1 MPVLNEYIKLR
12 TEQNRE
18 LSWGEL
24 DENFLYVANPWV
36 SYRYYKEGSI
46 VYYDAG
52 ITGSSGLSWYRATI
66 DNGPATSFNIGD
78 WEPIGASS
86 AGSGSIVVQNGL
98 STNTVS
104 VLDFAS
110 GDFNISV
117 AGSTATIT
125 LDASAIKYWL
135 ESGDPSIGTGQNA
148 AAVIHTGNVVI
159 GAGSFG
165 SYKLAV
171 NGTTNITGDLT
182 VGGTINTVDVLALA
196 NAYAAHTHTALPTS
210 FSNYS
215 ILFPDSIG
223 QLADFNI
230 NTSTLTNGQVLSWDN
245 SGQKWVNTTVAS
257 TSLQTLSDVQFAIGL
272 ANNQILQYDTSTS
285 KWTNRTL
292 TLNGSTG
299 FTTPGMANNHDTRY
313 YTKTQLGSIRSSF
326 VNWYNLSN
334 LPQDTTEYV
343 IVGTSGSPFVSN
355 NVRVLDSS
363 DGSINIDV
371 STPNVIDITT
381 TLSPGV
387 SVEQNSVFVD
397 TAYTLDFI
405 DNSYGNFTLTPLT
418 GNVIQVELDLP
429 KISVNTDVV
438 GAVYTDSLRFKDP
451 DSNGCDILDAN
462 VYFSASSNPVSGQYN
477 IYGVSKLWVGKQD
490 ADPSTTTTFATQSL
504 PRLVFKDNSEGNWN
518 ITEDLINGYALVEY
532 NPDINL
538 TTTIAVLN
546 NGSFV
551 EDASTID
558 FVSGIGANVTTGV
571 VTGSTVEVTVDVT
584 ADLDD
589 ICANGNITTYPLIS
603 NSGGAYIE
611 VSGGSN
617 YIIVDDPADTVAGT
631 GGIILTSPDGSY
643 WLITVDDTGNLVTT
657 PA

>member
-104 VLDFAS
+104 VLDFGS
-110 GDFNISV
+110 SDFNISV

-135 ESGDPSIGTGQNA
+135 ESGDPNIGTGQNA

-182 VGGTINTVDVLALA
+182 VGGTINTVDILTLA
-196 NAYAAHTHTALPTS
+196 NEYAAHTHTALPTS
-210 FSNYS
+210 FANYS
-215 ILFPDSIG
+215 ILFPDSIST
-223 QLADFNI
+223 LADFDI
-230 NTSTLTNGQVLSWDN
+230 NAGTLTNGQVISWNN
-245 SGQKWVNTTVAS
+245 SSQKWVNTTIAS
-257 TSLQTLSDVQFAIGL
+257 TSLQTLSDVNFAIGL

-285 KWTNRTL
+285 KWTNRNL

-299 FTTPGMANNHDTRY
+299 FTTPGMAHNHDTRY
-313 YTKTQLGSIRSSF
+313 YTKTQLGSISSSF

-343 IVGTSGSPFVSN
+343 IIGTSGSPFISN
-355 NVRVLDSS
+355 NVRVLGSS

-371 STPNVIDITT
+371 ATPNVIDITT

-387 SVEQNSVFVD
+387 DVEQNSTFVD
-397 TAYTLDFI
+397 TAYTLDFV

-418 GNVIQVELDLP
+418 GNVLQVELDTP
-429 KISVNTDVV
+429 SIIVTTAVT
-438 GAVYTDSLRFKDP
+438 GAVFTSNLNFLDP
-451 DSNGCDILDAN
+451 DGNAADPADSNI
-462 VYFSASSNPVSGQYN
+462 YFTPSLNPTSGQYD
-477 IYGVSKLWVGKQD
+477 IIGVSKLWVGIQD
-490 ADPSTTTTFATQSL
+490 ADPSTTTTFTSISL
-504 PRLVFKDNSEGNWN
+504 PRLVFKDNADGTWVIN
-518 ITEDLINGYALVEY
+518 EDLVNGYALAEY
-532 NPDINL
+532 NPNL
-538 TTTIAVLN
+538 FTTVAVLN

-551 EDASTID
+551 DDVSTID
-558 FVSGIGANVTTGV
+558 FVSGIGANVTTGTI
-571 VTGSTVEVTVDVT
+571 TGGVAEVTVDVT
-584 ADLDD
+584 ADLDT
-589 ICANGNITTYPLIS
+589 ICSNGNTTSYPLIS
-603 NSGGAYIE
+603 SSGGAYVE
-611 VSGGSN
+611 VSGGLN
-617 YIIVDDPADTVAGT
+617 YILIDDPADTVAGT
-631 GGIILTSPDGSY
+631 GGLILTSPNGSY
-643 WLITVDDTGNLVTT
+643 WLITVDDSGNLVTT

>member
-104 VLDFAS
+104 VLDFGS
-110 GDFNISV
+110 SDFNISV

-135 ESGDPSIGTGQNA
+135 ESGDPNIGTGQNA

-182 VGGTINTVDVLALA
+182 VGGTINTVDILTLA
-196 NAYAAHTHTALPTS
+196 NEYAAHTHTALPIS
-210 FSNYS
+210 FANYS
-215 ILFPDSIG
+215 ILFPDSIST
-223 QLADFNI
+223 LADFDI
-230 NTSTLTNGQVLSWDN
+230 NAGTLTNGQVISWNN
-245 SGQKWVNTTVAS
+245 SSQKWVNTTIAS

-299 FTTPGMANNHDTRY
+299 FTTPGMAHNHDTRY
-313 YTKTQLGSIRSSF
+313 YTKTQLGSISSSF

-343 IVGTSGSPFVSN
+343 IIGTSGSPFISN
-355 NVRVLDSS
+355 NVRVLGSS

-371 STPNVIDITT
+371 ATPNVIDITT

-387 SVEQNSVFVD
+387 DVEQNSTFVD
-397 TAYTLDFI
+397 TAYTLDFV

-418 GNVIQVELDLP
+418 GNVLQVELDTP
-429 KISVNTDVV
+429 SIIVTTAVT
-438 GAVYTDSLRFKDP
+438 GAVFTSNLNFLDP
-451 DSNGCDILDAN
+451 DGNAADPADSNI
-462 VYFSASSNPVSGQYN
+462 YFTPSLNPTSGQYD
-477 IYGVSKLWVGKQD
+477 IIGVSKLWVGIQD
-490 ADPSTTTTFATQSL
+490 ADPSTTTTFTSISL
-504 PRLVFKDNSEGNWN
+504 PRLVFKDNVDGTWVIN
-518 ITEDLINGYALVEY
+518 EDLVNGYALAEY
-532 NPDINL
+532 SPNLL
-538 TTTIAVLN
+538 TTITTLN

-551 EDASTID
+551 EDASSID
-558 FVSGIGANVTTGV
+558 FVSGTGANVTTGL
-571 VTGSTVEVTVDVT
+571 VTGSSVEVTVQVT
-584 ADLDD
+584 ADLDY
-589 ICANGNITTYPLIS
+589 ICSWGNSTTTPLIS

-631 GGIILTSPDGSY
+631 GGIILTSPNGSH

>member
-78 WEPIGASS
+78 WEPIGAAS

-98 STNTVS
+98 SINTVS
-104 VLDFAS
+104 VLDFNS
-110 GDFNISV
+110 SDFNISV

-182 VGGTINTVDVLALA
+182 VGGTINTVDILTLA
-196 NAYAAHTHTALPTS
+196 NEYAAHTHTALPTS
-210 FSNYS
+210 FANYS
-215 ILFPDSIG
+215 ILFPDSISA
-223 QLADFNI
+223 LADFDI
-230 NTSTLTNGQVLSWDN
+230 NTGTLTNGQVISWNN
-245 SGQKWVNTTVAS
+245 SSQKWVNTTVAS
-257 TSLQTLSDVQFAIGL
+257 TSLQTLSDVNFAIGL
-272 ANNQILQYDTSTS
+272 ANNQILQYNTSTS
-285 KWTNRTL
+285 KWTNRNL

-299 FTTPGMANNHDTRY
+299 FTTPGMAHNHDTRY
-313 YTKTQLGSIRSSF
+313 YTKTQLGSNSSSF

-334 LPQDTTEYV
+334 LPQDATEYV
-343 IVGTSGSPFVSN
+343 IISTSGSPFISN

-371 STPNVIDITT
+371 ATPNVIDITT

-387 SVEQNSVFVD
+387 DVEQNSVFVD

-405 DNSYGNFTLTPLT
+405 DNSYGNFTITPLT
-418 GNVIQVELDLP
+418 GNVLQVELDTPSIL
-429 KISVNTDVV
+429 VTTAVT
-438 GAVYTDSLRFKDP
+438 GAAFTNVLNFLDP
-451 DSNGCDILDAN
+451 DGNGADPADSNI
-462 VYFSASSNPVSGQYN
+462 YFTPSLNPTSGQYD
-477 IYGVSKLWVGKQD
+477 IIGVAKLWVGIQD
-490 ADPSTTTTFATQSL
+490 ADPSTTTTFTSETL
-504 PRLVFKDNSEGNWN
+504 PRLVFKDNADGTWVIN
-518 ITEDLINGYALVEY
+518 EDLANGYALAEY
-532 NPDINL
+532 NPNL
-538 TTTIAVLN
+538 FTTVTVLN

-551 EDASTID
+551 EDASSID
-558 FVSGIGANVTTGV
+558 FVSGYGANVTTGV
-571 VTGSTVEVTVDVT
+571 VTGTSVEVTVDVT
-584 ADLDD
+584 ADLDT
-589 ICANGNITTYPLIS
+589 ICANGNSTTYPLLS
-603 NSGGAYIE
+603 HGGGAYIE

-617 YIIVDDPADTVAGT
+617 YIIVDDPADTVAMT
-631 GGIILTSPDGSY
+631 GGIILTSPNGSY

-657 PA
+657 SV